1 MYKFILE
8 DIANIIFSCWHKL
21 SSTEIW
27 KHLLLKQPWENKW
40 QIIYYIPNP
49 QHQRLPCITAKL
61 FNNICFFQGSQYFL
75 GSSLKISPL
84 FSFLFLVDKVGK
96 DVERH
101 LVDIRET
108 MINDDEDDDD
118 DDGNGVQGML
128 FFKRNS

>member
-61 FNNICFFQGSQYFL
+61 FNNICFFFRVVN
-75 GSSLKISPL
+75 I
-84 FSFLFLVDKVGK
+84 FLVHISK
-96 DVERH
+96 
-101 LVDIRET
+101 LVLYFRS
-108 MINDDEDDDD
+108 
-118 DDGNGVQGML
+118 
-128 FFKRNS
+128 FFLLTK